1 MNVLNFF
8 SDLHRETAVD
18 VFVLEPFDFG
28 REYDEALRGEVAPE
42 LEARFVSIT
51 ALIAM
56 KEAASRPR
64 DLDDI
69 QHLRWILEDGEPHE
83 RDPGQ
88 Y

>member
-1 MNVLNFF
+1 MKVLNFF
-8 SDLHRETAVD
+8 SEQHRETSVGA
-18 VFVLEPFDFG
+18 FVPESFDFG
-28 REYDEALRGEVAPE
+28 QEYDAALRGEVAPE

-56 KEAASRPR
+56 KEAAGRPR

-69 QHLRWILEDGEPHE
+69 QHLRWILGDGKSRE

-88 Y
+88 F